1 MLRLVAWRVERI
13 VETVTTQD
21 RLEINWFNVAGA
33 SLGAVSSAVVLS
45 TLGAAGTLLGAALGS
60 VCITV
65 GGAIYAHSMKL
76 TKDRV
81 AAAKNLA
88 AERTVRPRERVMTGG
103 PDVTSGVAQSA
114 PQDQSPLESDANAE
128 TSVDRLRSA
137 LQGLR
142 WKRVAVLA
150 GALFAIT
157 MAVIL
162 TFELSTGRAVS
173 TYTGGTSD
181 TSVGSSFSG
190 VVGSNNSSSDGDTDR
205 SPQQEQGPAT
215 DGQSDEVPAQ
225 GDQQDEAPGED
236 EVEAPEG
243 QQDDAP
249 AQDEQQQ
256 QAPAEPAPAEPA
268 PAPAPQPEAPAP
280 QQAPQ
285 D

>member
-1 MLRLVAWRVERI
+1 MS
-13 VETVTTQD
+13 TQD
-21 RLEINWFNVAGA
+21 RLEINWFNVVGA

-65 GGAIYAHSMKL
+65 GGAVYAHSMKL

-81 AAAKNLA
+81 AAAKSLA
-88 AERTVRPRERVMTGG
+88 EARKAQPRERVMAGG
-103 PDVTSGVAQSA
+103 PAGSLPSA
-114 PQDQSPLESDANAE
+114 ESSPVDPARSEAE
-128 TSVDRLRSA
+128 ADDGAVPSRLRPA
-137 LQGLR
+137 LQGLP
-142 WKRVAVLA
+142 WKRIAVLA

-243 QQDDAP
+243 QQDEAP

-268 PAPAPQPEAPAP
+268 PAPAPQPEAPSP